1 MANCSVAKEARMRN
15 KIIFFFVVFGAL
27 GALASAYVYAVPSR
41 PLPPVF
47 NPAPNPY
54 VQGIYANGIV
64 ESYQSN
70 GENTNIYPEVSG
82 SIVRILV
89 AEGQQVTQGTS
100 LVQMDDSI
108 QRATAEQQRSQ
119 AEAARALLE
128 ELRAQPRREN
138 LEVAIAQVE
147 MAKASAKTADDALEK
162 QQNSYKIAP
171 ESVSKDALDSAI
183 NARKVAK
190 ANLEVVT
197 RQYELTKAGAWVFD
211 VRNQEKQAEAFA
223 KAYAA
228 SSALLGKYTIR
239 APTDGIILSINATI
253 GSYVSPQGAYDSY
266 TQGFGPVVVMGTSKG
281 LLAVRCYID
290 EILIP
295 RLPPS
300 EKLQAQMFIRGTNT
314 KIPLEFVRMQ
324 PYVSPKIQLS
334 NQRQE
339 KVDLR
344 VLPVIFRFQPP
355 PELRVFPGEL
365 VDVYVGEK

>member
-1 MANCSVAKEARMRN
+1 MRN
-15 KIIFFFVVFGAL
+15 RLIFFLVVFGVL
-27 GALASAYVYAVPSR
+27 GSLVSAYVYAVPSK

-54 VQGIYANGIV
+54 AQGIYANGIV
-64 ESYQSN
+64 ESDQAH

-89 AEGQQVTQGTS
+89 AEGQQVTQGTV
-100 LVQMDDSI
+100 LVQIDDSI

-128 ELRAQPRREN
+128 ELRAQPRKET
-138 LEVAIAQVE
+138 LEVARAQVE
-147 MAKASAKTADDALEK
+147 MAQASLKSVDDALDK

-190 ANLEVVT
+190 ANLEVVA
-197 RQYELTKAGAWVFD
+197 RQYELTKAGAWTFD
-211 VRNQEKQAEAFA
+211 IRNQEKQAEALA

-228 SSALLGKYTIR
+228 SGALLAKYAIK
-239 APTDGIILSINATI
+239 APTDGIVLSIDATV
-253 GSYVSPQGAYDSY
+253 GSYVSPQGAYDTY
-266 TQGFGPVVVMGTSKG
+266 TQGFGPVVVMGTSKDI
-281 LLAVRCYID
+281 LAVRCYID

-295 RLPPS
+295 RLPPA
-300 EKLQAQMFIRGTNT
+300 ENLHAQMFIRGTNT
-314 KIPLEFVRMQ
+314 KIALEFVRVQ

-344 VLPVIFRFQPP
+344 VLPVIFRFRP
-355 PELRVFPGEL
+355 PEGVRVFPGEL